1 MQVKLALILWLALAI
16 GVTGCTST
24 LQSLPPPPAQSAV
37 PAPAPT
43 RQAESVVYSTIG
55 PEDVLAI
62 AVYNQPDLSTR
73 VTVSPDGSFSYPLL
87 GTVRAAGLSPQQLEK
102 QLANKLKD
110 YLVKPQVTVTME
122 QVKSQQV
129 NVAGEVKTPG
139 TYPLRRE
146 STLLE
151 VLLQAGGVTA
161 NAGGNVLVL
170 RAPGGAQDR
179 GKEAGRDSKAEEVM
193 RVNLEEVMAGR
204 LTQRVTL
211 RGGDT
216 VYVPEKGNVYVSGE
230 VLRPGRY
237 PMERDTTVI
246 KAITLAGGFTPFAA
260 KKNLRVKRV
269 VEGSTRE
276 FQAQTD
282 DLLQAGDV
290 VIVPPSLF

>member
-24 LQSLPPPPAQSAV
+24 LPTLPPPPEPSAV
-37 PAPAPT
+37 PAPT
-43 RQAESVVYSTIG
+43 RPAENVVYSTIG

-73 VTVSPDGSFSYPLL
+73 VTVSPDGSFPYPLL

-102 QLANKLKD
+102 QLTDKLKE
-110 YLVKPQVTVTME
+110 YLVKPQVTVTVE

-170 RAPGGAQDR
+170 RAPGGAQS
-179 GKEAGRDSKAEEVM
+179 GSKEAGRDRKAEEVM

-216 VYVPEKGNVYVSGE
+216 VYVPERGNVYVSGE

-237 PMERDTTVI
+237 PMERDTTVM

-269 VEGSTRE
+269 VEGSARE

-282 DLLQAGDV
+282 DILQAGDV